1 MPIRQPHR
9 TTTAQACHPIT
20 TALRRRPVLVAL
32 AAAAAGLTAP
42 IAAQAAPNA
51 AFAATVKLAGSEL
64 QMNGSGTRTR
74 FTFKVYEMALYTTR
88 KVRTSAELLALPG
101 PKRLHFVALR
111 ELAGTDL
118 GRLFLR
124 GMGDNATP
132 EQMNRHSLSSTRLI
146 EIFSGRPKML
156 PGETF
161 AMDFEPGKGT
171 TFYIQGQAQG
181 APVGNDEFFGL
192 VLRIWFG
199 ESPVDRGLRDDL
211 LGRSPA

>member
-1 MPIRQPHR
+1 MRHQPG
-9 TTTAQACHPIT
+9 TTAV
-20 TALRRRPVLVAL
+20 RRRQVVLAL
-32 AAAAAGLTAP
+32 ASAGWWACGG
-42 IAAQAAPNA
+42 AHAAPNA
-51 AFAATVKLAGSEL
+51 AFPATVKLAGSDL
-64 QMNGSGTRTR
+64 SMNGAGTRYR
-74 FTFKVYEMALYTTR
+74 FTFKVYDMALYTTR

-124 GMGDNATP
+124 GMGDNASP

-199 ESPVDRGLRDDL
+199 EAPVDKALRDEL
-211 LGRSPA
+211 LGRAQG